1 MGLFDKMKEV
11 IQKKGNSHLTLHACM
26 LGARG
31 VGKTSVLTAIFDDS
45 RSKDG
50 FIGTQ
55 IMLQAKDETRKCLS
69 KQKECLLDAFT
80 FRTDIAAIQPTKGE
94 EPFYFELGMIGNN
107 PCVDLIVTDYPGEKL
122 QNDPNYVSGKI
133 KESEI
138 VIIAIDSPYAMEQ
151 NGLYNEEKNQVNLT
165 TKFVTENLD
174 SFDDKLVMLVP
185 LKCEKYLDLYAKE
198 TRNNRADE
206 MTEKII
212 QLYQGI
218 IKPLEKKGNVAIM
231 VAPILTVGG
240 VIFDRFDLNERLH
253 IAKYKFYDGVTAD
266 GSKAQY
272 SPKFCAQP
280 IFHLLSFV
288 AQKYKRHRNNAGLF
302 GSMFKTISD
311 FFNDNE
317 KFLLEMVKIDKLR
330 IKEGNGYKIISG
342 EKENLFYTK
351 ND

>member
-1 MGLFDKMKEV
+1 MELFDKMKEI

-55 IMLQAKDETRKCLS
+55 IMLQAKDDTRKCL
-69 KQKECLLDAFT
+69 KGQRDRLLDAFT
-80 FRTDIAAIQPTKGE
+80 YRKDIAAIPPTKGE
-94 EPFYFELGMIGNN
+94 EPFYFELGIIGNN

-122 QNDPNYVSGKI
+122 QNDSNYVSEKI

-138 VIIAIDSPYAMEQ
+138 VIIAIDSPYVMEQ
-151 NGLYNEEKNQVNLT
+151 NGLYNEEKNQVNLI

-185 LKCEKYLDLYAKE
+185 LKCEKYLDLYARE
-198 TRNNRADE
+198 VRNNRADE

-212 QLYQGI
+212 QVYQGI
-218 IKPLEKKGNVAIM
+218 IKPLEKKGNVTLI

-240 VIFDRFDLNERLH
+240 VTFNRFELNEKLH
-253 IAKYKFYDGVTAD
+253 IAKYKFYDGVTTD

-330 IKEGNGYKIISG
+330 IKEGNGYKIICG
-342 EKENLFYTK
+342 KDLFYSK